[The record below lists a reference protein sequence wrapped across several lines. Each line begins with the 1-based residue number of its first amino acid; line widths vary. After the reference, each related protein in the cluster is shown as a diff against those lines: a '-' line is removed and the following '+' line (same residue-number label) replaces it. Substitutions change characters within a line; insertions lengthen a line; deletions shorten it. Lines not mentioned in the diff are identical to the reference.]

1 MVYKPADPDEAAA
14 NTIKIL
20 EELLDKRSLKE
31 GGIIDKLRENG
42 MVVGDRLVLEDIYEY
57 TLEEDKYRRLN
68 EIRALVDDIFNDW
81 ENKAKIIM
89 LNLPSDTDI
98 RKRYL
103 NKIES
108 MSSDLIIKHELNY
121 KLGDGQDYMVQS
133 IKKAVNSLKNLLKN
147 YDSGLDAP
155 QTMV

>member
-57 TLEEDKYRRLN
+57 KLEEDKYRRLN
-68 EIRALVDDIFNDW
+68 EIRAIVDDIFNDW